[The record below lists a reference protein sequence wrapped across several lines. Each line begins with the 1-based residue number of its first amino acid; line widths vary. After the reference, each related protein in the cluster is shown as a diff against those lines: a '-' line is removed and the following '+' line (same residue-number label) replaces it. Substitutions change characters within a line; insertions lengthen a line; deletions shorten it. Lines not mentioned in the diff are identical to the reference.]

1 MTTSLREISMANQ
14 FGQSIGPSQRQ
25 LRVGE
30 LIRRTL
36 GEIFSR
42 DQIYDEALSGI
53 SITVGEVSMSADLK
67 IANVFVSALGK
78 KNSEK
83 VVDALN
89 VNKVDIR
96 KIVTKNVKLKFS
108 PELKFFSDTTFDN
121 MDSIRSLFDRDE
133 IKRDI
138 QNE

>member
-1 MTTSLREISMANQ
+1 MANQ

-89 VNKVDIR
+89 INKVNIR
-96 KIVTKNVKLKFS
+96 KIVTRNVKLKFS

-121 MDSIRSLFDRDE
+121 MDSIKSLFDRDE

>member
-1 MTTSLREISMANQ
+1 MANQ
-14 FGQSIGPSQRQ
+14 FGQSMGPSQRQ

-89 VNKVDIR
+89 INKVDIR
-96 KIVTKNVKLKFS
+96 KIVTRNVKLKFS

-121 MDSIRSLFDRDE
+121 MDSIKSLFDRDE

>member
-1 MTTSLREISMANQ
+1 MTTSLREILMANQ
-14 FGQSIGPSQRQ
+14 FGQSMGPSQRQ

-96 KIVTKNVKLKFS
+96 KIVTRNVKLKFS

>member
-1 MTTSLREISMANQ
+1 MANQ